1 MYAILFDFPHILAV
15 YSVFYT
21 GFLVVLICRCIRR
34 TLKEA
39 WIRCLIVFVLK
50 KHVFNAGIFYVYIA
64 KAKSFDLTH
73 ATLHLVKL
81 DVAELV
87 ALLLIVDFFLFR
99 WFSSITLRSV
109 VLLCYAKDSVLLSN
123 SNSTDLLEFFS
134 LKLHVRI

>member
-87 ALLLIVDFFLFR
+87 ALLLIVDFFFVSLVQFHYITVGR
-99 WFSSITLRSV
+99 FAMLCKRFSTIEQFKQHGP
-109 VLLCYAKDSVLLSN
+109 A
-123 SNSTDLLEFFS
+123 
-134 LKLHVRI
+134 